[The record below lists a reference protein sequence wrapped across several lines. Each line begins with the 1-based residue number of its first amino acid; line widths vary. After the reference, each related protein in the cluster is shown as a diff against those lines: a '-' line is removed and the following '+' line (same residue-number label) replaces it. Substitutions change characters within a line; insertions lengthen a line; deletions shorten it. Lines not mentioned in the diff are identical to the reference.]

1 MYILYH
7 FLKVTCRR
15 LFAKSTDMYVFKALW
30 KQNKTKGKKKGFMVP
45 ISKSLS
51 KNAIQILFQLTIDE
65 SNFHVIFPPRP
76 A

>member
-1 MYILYH
+1 ME
-7 FLKVTCRR
+7 T
-15 LFAKSTDMYVFKALW
+15 